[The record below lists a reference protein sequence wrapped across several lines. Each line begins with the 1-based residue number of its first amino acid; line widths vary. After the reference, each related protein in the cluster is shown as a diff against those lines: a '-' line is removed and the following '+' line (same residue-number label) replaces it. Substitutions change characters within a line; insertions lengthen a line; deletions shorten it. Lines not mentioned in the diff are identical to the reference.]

1 MQGAGLSRADW
12 RKSSFS
18 GADNNC
24 VEVARLD
31 PGRVAVRDSKA
42 PSGPA
47 LVFPT
52 EQWRTFVGGV
62 RDGRFD
68 LPG

>member
-1 MQGAGLSRADW
+1 MQGTGLSCAAW

-24 VEVARLD
+24 VEVALLD

-42 PSGPA
+42 PAGPA
-47 LVFPT
+47 LVFAA
-52 EQWRTFVGGV
+52 EQWRTFVGRV

-68 LPG
+68 LTG